1 MSDFNFEETLL
12 NYESILDEFIE
23 VYPRI
28 NIQEITSTKSEK
40 PKKKFLEDLSLFLL
54 DLTESYLKKE
64 KELKQ
69 KEFEIHGCQTR
80 TWLVPHFIKNKYSFS
95 ADSDALISRG
105 MVNLLAD
112 VFSGSTSKEILSF
125 ERRDLED
132 LRLDILL
139 TPGRRNGVHG
149 MLQKIREYAQESN

>member
-1 MSDFNFEETLL
+1 M
-12 NYESILDEFIE
+12 I
-23 VYPRI
+23 
-28 NIQEITSTKSEK
+28 
-40 PKKKFLEDLSLFLL
+40 
-54 DLTESYLKKE
+54 KE
-64 KELKQ
+64 KLKMYVDILNDISDDQKKYAWLMLFGKKSMDMQKQYKQ

-80 TWLVPHFIKNKYSFS
+80 TWLVPHFIKDKYSFS

-125 ERRDLED
+125 ERKDLED
-132 LRLDILL
+132 LRLDVLL

-149 MLQKIREYAQESN
+149 MLQKIREYAQK

>member
-1 MSDFNFEETLL
+1 MIKEQLKRYVKTL
-12 NYESILDEFIE
+12 N
-23 VYPRI
+23 
-28 NIQEITSTKSEK
+28 EIPKDQDKYAWLMLIGKKSM
-40 PKKKFLEDLSLFLL
+40 DMQ
-54 DLTESYLKKE
+54 

-80 TWLVPHFIKNKYSFS
+80 TWLVPHFANDKYSFS

-125 ERRDLED
+125 ERKDLED
-132 LRLDILL
+132 LRLDVLL

-149 MLQKIREYAQESN
+149 MLQKIREYAQK

>member
-1 MSDFNFEETLL
+1 MIKEKLKKYVETLNKIPKDQDKYAWL
-12 NYESILDEFIE
+12 MLFGKKSMDM
-23 VYPRI
+23 
-28 NIQEITSTKSEK
+28 QEQ
-40 PKKKFLEDLSLFLL
+40 
-54 DLTESYLKKE
+54 Y
-64 KELKQ
+64 KQ

-80 TWLVPHFIKNKYSFS
+80 TWLVPHFIKDKYSFS

-112 VFSGSTSKEILSF
+112 VFSGSTPKEILAF

-132 LRLDILL
+132 LHLDVLL

-149 MLQKIREYAQESN
+149 MLQKIREYAQK

>member
-1 MSDFNFEETLL
+1 MIKEKLKRYVKTLNDISDDQDKYALL
-12 NYESILDEFIE
+12 MLFGK
-23 VYPRI
+23 
-28 NIQEITSTKSEK
+28 KSMDMQKE
-40 PKKKFLEDLSLFLL
+40 
-54 DLTESYLKKE
+54 LKKE
-64 KELKQ
+64 K
-69 KEFEIHGCQTR
+69 FEIPGCQTR
-80 TWLVPHFIKNKYSFS
+80 TWLVPHFIDSKYSFS

-112 VFSGSTSKEILSF
+112 VFSGSTSKEIVSF
-125 ERRDLED
+125 ERRNLED

>member
-1 MSDFNFEETLL
+1 M
-12 NYESILDEFIE
+12 I
-23 VYPRI
+23 
-28 NIQEITSTKSEK
+28 
-40 PKKKFLEDLSLFLL
+40 
-54 DLTESYLKKE
+54 KE
-64 KELKQ
+64 KLKMYVDILNDISDDQKKYAWLMLLGKKSMDMQKQYKQ

-80 TWLVPHFIKNKYSFS
+80 TWLVPHFIKDKYSFS

-125 ERRDLED
+125 ERKDLED
-132 LRLDILL
+132 LRLDVLL

-149 MLQKIREYAQESN
+149 MLQKIREYAQK

>member
-1 MSDFNFEETLL
+1 M
-12 NYESILDEFIE
+12 I
-23 VYPRI
+23 
-28 NIQEITSTKSEK
+28 
-40 PKKKFLEDLSLFLL
+40 
-54 DLTESYLKKE
+54 KE
-64 KELKQ
+64 KLKRYVEILNSIPDDTDKFSWLMKFGKESLDMQEQYKQ

-132 LRLDILL
+132 LRLDVLL

-149 MLQKIREYAQESN
+149 MLQKIREYAQQPN

>member
-1 MSDFNFEETLL
+1 MIKEKLKKYVETL
-12 NYESILDEFIE
+12 N
-23 VYPRI
+23 
-28 NIQEITSTKSEK
+28 EIPNDQDKYAWLMLFGKKSM
-40 PKKKFLEDLSLFLL
+40 DMQ
-54 DLTESYLKKE
+54 

-80 TWLVPHFIKNKYSFS
+80 TWLVPHFANDKYSFS

-112 VFSGSTSKEILSF
+112 VFSGATSKEILSF

-149 MLQKIREYAQESN
+149 MLQKIREYAQK

>member
-1 MSDFNFEETLL
+1 MIKEKLKRYVKTLNQIPNDQDKYAWL
-12 NYESILDEFIE
+12 MLLGK
-23 VYPRI
+23 
-28 NIQEITSTKSEK
+28 KSM
-40 PKKKFLEDLSLFLL
+40 DMQ
-54 DLTESYLKKE
+54 

-80 TWLVPHFIKNKYSFS
+80 TWLVPHFANDKYSFS

-125 ERRDLED
+125 ERKDLED
-132 LRLDILL
+132 LRLDVLL

-149 MLQKIREYAQESN
+149 MLQKIREYAQK

>member
-1 MSDFNFEETLL
+1 MIKEKLKRYVKTL
-12 NYESILDEFIE
+12 N
-23 VYPRI
+23 
-28 NIQEITSTKSEK
+28 EIPDDQGKYAWLMLLGKKSM
-40 PKKKFLEDLSLFLL
+40 DMQ
-54 DLTESYLKKE
+54 

-80 TWLVPHFIKNKYSFS
+80 TWLVPHFANDKYSFS

-125 ERRDLED
+125 ERKDLED
-132 LRLDILL
+132 LRLDVLL

-149 MLQKIREYAQESN
+149 MLQKIREYAQK

>member
-1 MSDFNFEETLL
+1 V
-12 NYESILDEFIE
+12 I
-23 VYPRI
+23 
-28 NIQEITSTKSEK
+28 
-40 PKKKFLEDLSLFLL
+40 
-54 DLTESYLKKE
+54 KE
-64 KELKQ
+64 KLKMYVDILNDISDDQKKYAWLMLFGKKSMDMQKQYKQ

-80 TWLVPHFIKNKYSFS
+80 TWLVPHFIKDKYSFS

-125 ERRDLED
+125 ERKDLED

-149 MLQKIREYAQESN
+149 MLQKIREYAQK

>member
-1 MSDFNFEETLL
+1 MIKEKLKRYVKTLNDISDDQDKYAWLMLFGK
-12 NYESILDEFIE
+12 
-23 VYPRI
+23 
-28 NIQEITSTKSEK
+28 KSMDMQKE
-40 PKKKFLEDLSLFLL
+40 
-54 DLTESYLKKE
+54 LKKE
-64 KELKQ
+64 K
-69 KEFEIHGCQTR
+69 FEIPGCQTR
-80 TWLVPHFIKNKYSFS
+80 TWLVPHFIDSKYSFS

>member
-1 MSDFNFEETLL
+1 MYVDILNDISDDQKKYAWLMLFGK
-12 NYESILDEFIE
+12 
-23 VYPRI
+23 
-28 NIQEITSTKSEK
+28 KSMDMQK
-40 PKKKFLEDLSLFLL
+40 Q
-54 DLTESYLKKE
+54 Y
-64 KELKQ
+64 KQ

-80 TWLVPHFIKNKYSFS
+80 TWLVPHFIKDKYSFS

-125 ERRDLED
+125 ERKDLED

-149 MLQKIREYAQESN
+149 MLQKIREYAQK

>member
-1 MSDFNFEETLL
+1 MIKEKLKKYVETLNKIPNDQQKYAWL
-12 NYESILDEFIE
+12 MLLGK
-23 VYPRI
+23 
-28 NIQEITSTKSEK
+28 KSM
-40 PKKKFLEDLSLFLL
+40 DMQ
-54 DLTESYLKKE
+54 

-80 TWLVPHFIKNKYSFS
+80 TWLVPHFANDKYSFS

-132 LRLDILL
+132 LRLDVLL

-149 MLQKIREYAQESN
+149 MLQKIREYAQK

>member
-1 MSDFNFEETLL
+1 MYVDILNDISDDQKKYAWLMLFGK
-12 NYESILDEFIE
+12 
-23 VYPRI
+23 
-28 NIQEITSTKSEK
+28 KSMDMQK
-40 PKKKFLEDLSLFLL
+40 Q
-54 DLTESYLKKE
+54 Y
-64 KELKQ
+64 KQ

-80 TWLVPHFIKNKYSFS
+80 TWLVPHFIKDKYSFS

-125 ERRDLED
+125 ERKDLED
-132 LRLDILL
+132 LRLDVLL

-149 MLQKIREYAQESN
+149 MLQKIREYAQK

>member
-1 MSDFNFEETLL
+1 MIKEKLKRYVKTLNDISEDQDKYAWL
-12 NYESILDEFIE
+12 MLFGK
-23 VYPRI
+23 
-28 NIQEITSTKSEK
+28 KSMDMQKE
-40 PKKKFLEDLSLFLL
+40 
-54 DLTESYLKKE
+54 LKKE
-64 KELKQ
+64 K
-69 KEFEIHGCQTR
+69 FEIPGCQTR
-80 TWLVPHFIKNKYSFS
+80 TWLVPHFMDSKYSFS

>member
-1 MSDFNFEETLL
+1 MIKEKLKRYVETL
-12 NYESILDEFIE
+12 N
-23 VYPRI
+23 
-28 NIQEITSTKSEK
+28 EIPNDQDKYAWLMLLGKKSM
-40 PKKKFLEDLSLFLL
+40 DMQ
-54 DLTESYLKKE
+54 

-80 TWLVPHFIKNKYSFS
+80 TWLVPHFANDKYSFS

-149 MLQKIREYAQESN
+149 MLQKIREYAQK

>member
-1 MSDFNFEETLL
+1 MYVDILNDISDDQKKYAWLMLL
-12 NYESILDEFIE
+12 GK
-23 VYPRI
+23 
-28 NIQEITSTKSEK
+28 KSMDMQK
-40 PKKKFLEDLSLFLL
+40 Q
-54 DLTESYLKKE
+54 Y
-64 KELKQ
+64 KQ

-80 TWLVPHFIKNKYSFS
+80 TWLVPHFIKDKYSFS

-125 ERRDLED
+125 ERKDLED
-132 LRLDILL
+132 LRLDVLL

-149 MLQKIREYAQESN
+149 MLQKIREYAQK